1 MARILPSSL
10 LRPARLASLALAA
23 IAGGC
28 ADMMVERQDAAIE
41 RASVDRSAVKVDA
54 VDIDPI
60 MRGTVAAE
68 TALVGFDPVVVRG
81 YGVVVG
87 LRGTGSRQMP
97 SDVRAFLLQEM
108 ARRGFGSGAPGSQI
122 GRAHV

>member
-1 MARILPSSL
+1 MARILPPSL

-97 SDVRAFLLQEM
+97 
-108 ARRGFGSGAPGSQI
+108 
-122 GRAHV
+122 